1 MRYGALEI
9 TVGLFIVVAIV
20 AFSALAFQV
29 SGLTTFYERDN
40 GYQVSAY
47 FEEIGGLKTRSRV
60 TIAGVQIGRVHQI
73 ELDATSFSAQVELQ
87 IFSQYKDM
95 IPIDSSA
102 SIVTAGLIGDNY
114 IVIEPGAESDAIQP
128 GGVIEETHSA
138 IILERLIGQLI
149 FNQNNETPKQ

>member
-1 MRYGALEI
+1 MRYAALEVF
-9 TVGLFIVVAIV
+9 VGIFVLLAIL
-20 AFSALAFQV
+20 AFTALAFQV
-29 SGLTTFYERDN
+29 SGLTTLFERDQ

-47 FEEIGGLKTRSRV
+47 FDEIGGLKTRSRV
-60 TIAGVQIGRVHQI
+60 TIGGVQVGRVDGI
-73 ELDATSFSAQVELQ
+73 ELDPKSYSAHIKLH
-87 IFSQYKDM
+87 IFSKFKDL

-114 IVIEPGAESDAIQP
+114 IVIEPGADFETLQQ

-149 FNQNNETPKQ
+149 FNQNNETN